1 MRGFSIPLAAV
12 LFGVTLVNVP
22 SASFAASVST
32 LLEVP
37 YLKTAIKRGDV
48 PPIAKRVP
56 KEVDV
61 FDMKVWG
68 KVPGKYGGRLNLL
81 MGKQKDTKMIMVYGY
96 ARLIAY
102 DHKLNFVPDILKDFE
117 VKEQREFTFYLR
129 KGHKWSDGHPF
140 TAEDFRYY
148 WEEMANNADIAR
160 KGLPAALL
168 VNGKR
173 PIFEVI
179 DDTTVRYTWAKPNPN
194 FIPWIARPRPLLLYR
209 PAHYLRQFHGNYS
222 DANNLNALAR
232 KENKQNWGQ
241 LHGDRDRWYR
251 MDNPD
256 RPTLQP
262 WYNSVKPPSER
273 FVFKR
278 NPYYHRVD
286 KKGHQLP
293 YINEVVINLGATSMV
308 PARTGSGEAD
318 LQARYLRFDHFTF
331 LKESESRYNFAVRLW
346 RKARGSQIAL
356 FPNMNAKDKV
366 WRKLLQDVRFRR
378 ALSIGINR
386 PEINQVIYY
395 GLAKESQNTVLEE
408 SPLYKDGYR
417 TAWTTFDLGTA
428 NKLLDQVGLTSRND
442 EGIRLLPDG
451 RLAVI
456 TIETAGE
463 STEQTDVLE
472 LVRDS
477 WRQIGIQV
485 LTKPTQ
491 REVFRRRIYSGDT
504 IMSVWSGVS
513 NGIPTS
519 LMSPQEFTP
528 SSKLQFQWPHWG
540 HYKQSG
546 GKSGVAP
553 TLTSVRKLMDLNEAW
568 FRATDSGKKL
578 EIWHKILKN
587 HADNVYVIGLVN
599 ETKQPIVINKNLRNI
614 PNEGFYNWHPGAYFG
629 IYRPATFWFA
639 ADIAGKND

>member
-1 MRGFSIPLAAV
+1 MRDLIRRFPAILLGLGLSVGASGAFATTVPN
-12 LFGVTLVNVP
+12 LV
-22 SASFAASVST
+22 
-32 LLEVP
+32 EVP
-37 YLKTAIKRGDV
+37 YLKPAVKAGKI
-48 PPIAKRVP
+48 PPIEERVP
-56 KEVDV
+56 EDVDV
-61 FDMKVWG
+61 FDMKAWG
-68 KVPGKYGGRLNLL
+68 KMPGKYGGQLKFL
-81 MGKQKDTKMIMVYGY
+81 MGKQKDTKMMMVYGY

-102 DHKLNFVPDILKDFE
+102 DHKLNFVPDILKRFE

-148 WEEMANNADIAR
+148 WEEMANNKEIAR
-160 KGLPAALL
+160 KGLPTALL
-168 VNGKR
+168 VNGEG
-173 PIFEVI
+173 PVFQILDE
-179 DDTTVRYTWAKPNPN
+179 TTIRYTWAQPNPN

-209 PAHYLRQFHGNYS
+209 PAHYLKQFHAKYS
-222 DANNLNALAR
+222 DAEKLNAIAR

-251 MDNPD
+251 MDNPG

-286 KKGHQLP
+286 EKGQQLP
-293 YINEVVINLGATSMV
+293 YINDVVINLGATSMV

-331 LKESESRYNFAVRLW
+331 LKESENRYDFAVRLW

-356 FPNMNAKDKV
+356 FPNMNAKDEV
-366 WRKLLQDVRFRR
+366 WRKLFRDVRFRR
-378 ALSIGINR
+378 ALSVGINR

-408 SPLYKDGYR
+408 SPLYKDQYR
-417 TAWTTFDLGTA
+417 TAWTEFDLKTA
-428 NKLLDQVGLTSRND
+428 NKLLDKIGLTGRDD
-442 EGIRLLPDG
+442 EGTRLLPDG
-451 RLAVI
+451 RPAVI

-477 WRQIGIQV
+477 WRRIGIK
-485 LTKPTQ
+485 LLSKPSQ
-491 REVFRRRIYSGDT
+491 REVFRQRIYSGET
-504 IMSVWSGVS
+504 IMSVWSGAS
-513 NGIPTS
+513 NGIPTP

-528 SSKLQFQWPHWG
+528 SSKLQLQWPQWG
-540 HYKQSG
+540 HYIQSG
-546 GKSGVAP
+546 GKSGAAP
-553 TLTSVRKLMDLNEAW
+553 DLPSVKLLVDKNKAW
-568 FRATDSGKKL
+568 FRATDVETKREL
-578 EIWHKILKN
+578 WHEILTN
-587 HADNVYVIGLVN
+587 HADNVYIIGLVN
-599 ETKQPIVINKNLRNI
+599 ATKQPIVIHKKLRNI
-614 PNEGFYNWHPGAYFG
+614 PDEGVYNWHPGAYFG

-639 ADIAGKND
+639 TDGAGKK